1 LKPAKLICALLA
13 GAALLA
19 NHHGEATDP
28 ETKAWWDLAT
38 ELSSN
43 AYEGRASGSPGH
55 ERAAVLVASKLAAA
69 GFKPLGDEGGWY
81 QRVPLEEIAV
91 SFATLE
97 APGGSLAHLDDFVIE
112 PNPAL
117 PTAAS
122 YPLAYRGYCAADA
135 LGDVAGK
142 LVVCHNTRRSGL
154 PGAGQR
160 EEAVRAAGAAGTVE
174 IADPGF
180 TIEPPRWPFAYNK
193 SVRVAGDKVAP
204 DSFVAITL
212 NADALDRLLPGHNAS
227 TQVSNGAAGEPLP
240 SFDGGTLRLT
250 TVLRTSQ
257 YSSPNVI
264 GYLPG
269 TDPALA
275 DEAIVLGAHLDGYGF
290 GQAVDG
296 DPLYNGTLDDAAYVA
311 LLLKFAEAR
320 RGKGLRRP
328 VIIGLWTGEELGLHG
343 SRWFAAHPT
352 WPLAKIA
359 GVLNLDQ
366 LRPIFPLERLT
377 AHGRTDSTMGDR
389 ATALAANYGFV
400 LQDDPE
406 PERRLILRTD
416 HRPFM
421 EAGIPILNFTFG
433 FEPGS
438 ESERIYR
445 HWYRTGYHK
454 PQDDPQQLMDWT
466 AAKTFNQFWL
476 ELAAAIADDQA
487 PPRWHD
493 DSALY
498 RQYAKP

>member
-1 LKPAKLICALLA
+1 MKPAKLICALFA

-19 NHHGEATDP
+19 NHHGEPTDP

-38 ELSSN
+38 ELSSDT
-43 AYEGRASGSPGH
+43 YEGRASGSPGH

-69 GFKPLGDEGGWY
+69 GFQPLGEDGSWY

-91 SFATLE
+91 SFASLDGE
-97 APGGSLAHLDDFVIE
+97 GGKLHHLADFIVRPQPG
-112 PNPAL
+112 L
-117 PTAAS
+117 PQSAS
-122 YPLAYRGYCAADA
+122 YALSYRGYCGAGD
-135 LGDVAGK
+135 LGDVAGR
-142 LVVCHNTRRSGL
+142 VVICHNTRRSGL
-154 PGAGQR
+154 PSDPER
-160 EEAVRAAGAAGTVE
+160 EAAVRAAGAAAIIQ

-193 SVRVAGDKVAP
+193 VVSTSGERPAA
-204 DSFVAITL
+204 DSFVSILL
-212 NADALDRLLPGHNAS
+212 NADALGKLVPGHDAKALVE
-227 TQVSNGAAGEPLP
+227 TGAAGEPLP
-240 SFDGGTLRLT
+240 SFDGGTMRLT

-275 DEAIVLGAHLDGYGF
+275 DQAILLGAHLDGYGF
-290 GQAVDG
+290 GHAVDG
-296 DPLYNGTLDDAAYVA
+296 DAIYNGTLDDAAYVA

-320 RGKGLRRP
+320 QGKGLKRP
-328 VIIGLWTGEELGLHG
+328 VIIGAWTGEELGLHG

-377 AHGRTDSTMGDR
+377 THGRTDSTMGEH
-389 ATALAANYGFV
+389 AAALAAKYGFV

-421 EAGIPILNFTFG
+421 EAGIPFLNFTFG
-433 FEPGS
+433 FAPGS

-445 HWYRTGYHK
+445 NWYRTGYHK
-454 PQDDPQQLMDWT
+454 PQDDPQQLMDWQ
-466 AAKTFNQFWL
+466 AARTFNQFWL
-476 ELAAAIADDQA
+476 ELAERIADDPA
-487 PPRWHD
+487 SPHWHEG
-493 DSALY
+493 SELAGN
-498 RQYAKP
+498 YAKD